1 MGQSLSRHRPMSKK
15 RPPAHRVAAKAAA
28 RALPAV
34 KATSLARVPE
44 PPKPVAVDPVPVPVI
59 PAKGFTRAGKPRE
72 RAYRTYFGVTE
83 AGQVIKYK
91 NYDAR
96 EIDVR
101 NGSVR
106 RITAHEARTI
116 ESEGARPSPLIV
128 STQWTPKAGGPSA
141 ASETSASP
149 SSPAPQVLEAMAT
162 MRVILS
168 LVGDLQ
174 RKIQDLAGEDSET

>member
-1 MGQSLSRHRPMSKK
+1 MGKK
-15 RPPAHRVAAKAAA
+15 RPPAHKTAVRAVAKAIPAIKAA
-28 RALPAV
+28 TLSKV
-34 KATSLARVPE
+34 TPE
-44 PPKPVAVDPVPVPVI
+44 PVPPPPPVAPVVSP
-59 PAKGFTRAGKPRE
+59 KGVTKEGKPRE

-106 RITAHEARTI
+106 RVTAHEARTI
-116 ESEGARPSPLIV
+116 ESEGARPTPLIV
-128 STQWTPKAGGPSA
+128 TTQWSPMAAGR
-141 ASETSASP
+141 SETSETQTSP
-149 SSPAPQVLEAMAT
+149 SSAPQVLEAMAT

-174 RKIQDLAGEDSET
+174 RKIQSLGGEEPE

>member
-1 MGQSLSRHRPMSKK
+1 MSKK
-15 RPPAHRVAAKAAA
+15 RPPAHRTAAKAVA

-44 PPKPVAVDPVPVPVI
+44 PPKPEPKAVAVEPVPVVAP
-59 PAKGFTRAGKPRE
+59 KGFTRAGTPRE

-128 STQWTPKAGGPSA
+128 TTQWTPSAGGP
-141 ASETSASP
+141 ASSQ
-149 SSPAPQVLEAMAT
+149 PQQVANAGSGSTPPGVVEAMAT

-174 RKIQDLAGEDSET
+174 KKIQALGEETED